1 MSRQVVKLPR
11 LQFADVTY
19 RALNGSF
26 ARWTGYKFFVAAT
39 QKIADWN
46 KKRGMF
52 EYVDHFADQVPS
64 PEGAWRSNLARDDG
78 IRALRIPVDG
88 AVQIRE
94 AQREQRHSNRYC
106 SRR

>member
-1 MSRQVVKLPR
+1 LDQ
-11 LQFADVTY
+11 LQI
-19 RALNGSF
+19 
-26 ARWTGYKFFVAAT
+26 FVAAT

>member
-11 LQFADVTY
+11 LQFTDVTY
-19 RALNGSF
+19 QALNGSF
-26 ARWTGYKFFVAAT
+26 ARWTSYKFFVAAT